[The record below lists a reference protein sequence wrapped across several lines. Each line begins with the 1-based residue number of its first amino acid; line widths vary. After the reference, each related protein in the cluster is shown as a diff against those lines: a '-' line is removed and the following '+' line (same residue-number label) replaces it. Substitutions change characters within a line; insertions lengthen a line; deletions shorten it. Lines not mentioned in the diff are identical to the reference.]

1 MPNNYLE
8 CEIGEL
14 KKAVSHAFGRDRFG
28 IYAGSDR
35 PEKAR
40 RMITDMDEH
49 FQGIWRRALN
59 EFPLSALTP
68 EVVESWAKER
78 GLDVTKVEER
88 EVGAFGKIPAIVLA
102 VGDSRACFP
111 KISVDNDQNWRSRRT
126 LADAEAALWDKME
139 WFSPLWISK
148 RDIAKIL
155 CTARHNSRQQALH
168 WFRYHTSTLYT
179 LPFQAICIAQ
189 ILPQARSLSELC
201 ALAREAYLAF
211 YSGYRASSIAALIPA
226 IEGSL
231 SRIASQS
238 EQDVPI
244 PTKIDRVID
253 RAIATAAKLHFEQMW
268 VPREYLDKDYLFG
281 QDERVFAFETF
292 RRWLRNSF
300 FRNTSEYDGVTWLN
314 RHVFAHGTQSL
325 WQQSSNFERL
335 VVVLATLALIES
347 WHDGTHRVSLIFPQ
361 MNEDSKLLWQQAL
374 ARGSAQMGQ
383 KLREQRRYQKQGRL
397 VPEMPTDDGAL
408 LRRALLTNDCIND
421 LVRPLR
427 NSGWNVEV
435 GEPDESALY
444 MTVVATARGECMTV
458 GLLASCATDNV
469 IYKRL
474 AETCA
479 AILYSGAPYQQQQ
492 FAYGIN
498 VHVGPVA
505 GWRPPAPRNGRRTWR
520 SYPIWRRF
528 QKLKIRL
535 AFAFK
540 IIKSEMRRR
549 RQRPLQPS

>member
-1 MPNNYLE
+1 VANNYLE

-14 KKAVSHAFGRDRFG
+14 KKAVSHAFVRGRFG
-28 IYAGSDR
+28 TYAGSDK
-35 PEKAR
+35 PQKAR
-40 RMITDMDEH
+40 RMMSDMDEH

-59 EFPLSALTP
+59 ESPLSALTP

-111 KISVDNDQNWRSRRT
+111 KISVDDDPNWRSRRT

-155 CTARHNSRQQALH
+155 CTARHSSRQQALQ
-168 WFRYHTSTLYT
+168 WFHYHTSTLYT
-179 LPFQAICIAQ
+179 LPFQAMCIAQ

-201 ALAREAYLAF
+201 PLAREAYLAF

-268 VPREYLDKDYLFG
+268 VPRDYLDKDYLFG

-300 FRNTSEYDGVTWLN
+300 FRNTSEYDGVTGLI
-314 RHVFAHGTQSL
+314 AICSL
-325 WQQSSNFERL
+325 
-335 VVVLATLALIES
+335 
-347 WHDGTHRVSLIFPQ
+347 
-361 MNEDSKLLWQQAL
+361 
-374 ARGSAQMGQ
+374 
-383 KLREQRRYQKQGRL
+383 
-397 VPEMPTDDGAL
+397 
-408 LRRALLTNDCIND
+408 
-421 LVRPLR
+421 
-427 NSGWNVEV
+427 
-435 GEPDESALY
+435 
-444 MTVVATARGECMTV
+444 TARIPCGSNHPISSAW
-458 GLLASCATDNV
+458 LS
-469 IYKRL
+469 
-474 AETCA
+474 
-479 AILYSGAPYQQQQ
+479 S
-492 FAYGIN
+492 
-498 VHVGPVA
+498 
-505 GWRPPAPRNGRRTWR
+505 WRP
-520 SYPIWRRF
+520 
-528 QKLKIRL
+528 
-535 AFAFK
+535 
-540 IIKSEMRRR
+540 
-549 RQRPLQPS
+549 